1 MLTLVPST
9 ILLRIALAV
18 IARRIAR
25 PTAATP
31 SLTFRMAFRAHLV
44 AALCAMAAPACAS
57 PFNPS
62 NPAASGYALTFNGTF
77 GGPNGIDIN
86 GTRAPG
92 YNWYYAETGAIP
104 AGDVSVD
111 SNGILTLNASAS
123 DIPKLYSL
131 PQPPL
136 TIRRV
141 MLGMSGEVAGT
152 SRPASPS
159 IPPR

>member
-1 MLTLVPST
+1 MKKAAIVTAKRKRQVYRGVQMAGGGPMTLTKHLKPRIRPAGQRTDSLRCPAARQGPCSYARDCHDLASSHSQTWSVLMSTLVPST

-44 AALCAMAAPACAS
+44 AALCAMAAPACVS

-77 GGPNGIDIN
+77 GG
-86 GTRAPG
+86 
-92 YNWYYAETGAIP
+92 
-104 AGDVSVD
+104 
-111 SNGILTLNASAS
+111 
-123 DIPKLYSL
+123 
-131 PQPPL
+131 
-136 TIRRV
+136 
-141 MLGMSGEVAGT
+141 
-152 SRPASPS
+152 
-159 IPPR
+159 